1 MIELEK
7 SGLNRFS
14 KITTIAN
21 LKPIFCTSKESI
33 DSAVTKIISSN
44 HRSLP
49 VIDSNGK
56 ILGIVTAS
64 DIIDSF
70 LIGQDFSRP
79 VAEIMHR
86 DVLTCSD
93 DDAIGF
99 VLQKLKMSRRGR
111 MPIKKENGTKL
122 VGMISERDIVKYFA
136 NVNFHAKIDSFM
148 TTKPLFISP
157 TLSILNALKTI
168 VNTHYRRLPVV
179 ESGKFV
185 GMIMANDLLKILK
198 SSNYKFALLQGPVS
212 GAMIKNV
219 ITAKKEEEVT
229 VAIKLMM
236 VHDIDGVI
244 ISSNER
250 LEGILT
256 ERNILEQI
264 N

>member
-7 SGLNRFS
+7 SGLSRFS
-14 KITTIAN
+14 KVTTIAN

-56 ILGIVTAS
+56 ILGIITAS
-64 DIIDSF
+64 DVIDSF
-70 LIGQDFSRP
+70 LIGQDFSHP
-79 VAEIMHR
+79 VSEIMHR

-93 DDAIGF
+93 DDTIGF
-99 VLQKLKMSRRGR
+99 ALQKLKMSRRGR
-111 MPIKKENGTKL
+111 LPIKNGAKL
-122 VGMISERDIVKYFA
+122 VGIISERDIVKYFA
-136 NVNFHAKIDSFM
+136 NVNFQAKINSFM
-148 TTKPLFISP
+148 TTKPLFVSP
-157 TLSILNALKTI
+157 NLSVLNALKTI

-179 ESGKFV
+179 ENGKLV
-185 GMIMANDLLKILK
+185 GLIMANDLLKILK
-198 SSNYKFALLQGPVS
+198 SSNYKFSLLQGPVS

-219 ITAKKEEEVT
+219 VTAKKEEEVT
-229 VAIKLMM
+229 VALKLMM

-244 ISSNER
+244 ISSDEK